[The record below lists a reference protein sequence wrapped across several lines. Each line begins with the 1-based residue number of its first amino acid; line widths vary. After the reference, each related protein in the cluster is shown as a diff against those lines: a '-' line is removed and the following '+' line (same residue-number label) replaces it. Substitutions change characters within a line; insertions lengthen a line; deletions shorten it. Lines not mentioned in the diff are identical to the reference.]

1 MFRRDTRRGI
11 RRLRRQPAH
20 VLPLE
25 SRVLFAAGDLD
36 TTFSGDGKVLE
47 PSSPTEELAN
57 DVAAQSDGKV
67 VTVGQTRTAS
77 GHLDLLVQ
85 RYNAD
90 GTLDRSFSGDGRATL
105 DIGRGDQRATGV
117 AIQPNGKIV
126 VVGSTGAS
134 DGSDVLVV
142 RYNTDGSRDPT
153 FTGDG
158 WTTMNFGSS
167 EIGGRVAVQP
177 DGRIVFSGVSFNQL
191 VLGRLTASGAPDVTF
206 SGDGKVTTPV
216 DAFGQTDVIV
226 QPDGRIVGV
235 GERLNLSA
243 TRYNA
248 NGTVDTA
255 FGTNGVA
262 RASITSNSLGTSAAL
277 DPRGRIVAI
286 THTGELRQPAIVRF
300 AADGRSQ
307 TTATS
312 DFSEKFHDVTVRPTG
327 EIVTAGTT
335 QGNDLFIVRQFENG
349 SVIQPDSDFGT
360 GGRTVT
366 GVGDDP
372 FGANRAYANAVAL
385 TPDGRV
391 AAAGANHAQVSGGGF
406 SGVAVARY
414 SASGAADVTFSGDGV
429 VAVDP
434 VYKLAGFEDVLAL
447 PGGKVLAAGS
457 TVALDGGRNIFI
469 AQFTAS
475 GSRDTSFSGDGRLH
489 IDFDNAS
496 DEAYALARLPDGK
509 ILVAGSATRRG
520 DIASPRWGIARLN
533 PSGTLDTTFG
543 GNGTVLLSGVE
554 GRITGLAAQSD
565 GKILAVGEVT
575 DGTLTTGRLNPNGTL
590 DTPFGAGGVV
600 TERVFN
606 SPPGKPS
613 IAAAPGG
620 KVVVAA
626 TGTDPTA
633 DREEDF
639 MVLRYTAAG
648 TRDSTFGGG
657 DGVTFVNF
665 NSRADEDDVRHSHD
679 AASAVTVLPDGRVTV
694 AGQSDLSAAV
704 LRLRADGSLD
714 PTFAGDGTVTVP
726 AGPPFG
732 TADPSDMVLLG
743 DGRLVVG
750 GDANVP
756 FGTNPGDMQRDYWVA
771 VIRPDGTLDTGFG
784 GGDGVATADVRIEDH
799 GRGLAV
805 QQDGKIVVAGY
816 SGVSATVL
824 RFEGPGDEQ
833 PPQGAVALQA
843 EQAELSGARVSS
855 GNAGYTGT
863 GYADYA
869 NASGDYVRW
878 AADVATAGEY
888 TLEFR
893 YANGGGSDR
902 PLELRV
908 NGAVVNP
915 RLSFP
920 TTGSWSTW
928 RTVSARV
935 TLPAGSNTIQ
945 LTSVGSNGPNL
956 DAVTIR
962 PATTNPGPTTVQ
974 AESAAMFGA
983 RPSNINAGYT
993 GGGYAD
999 YANASGDWVEFAVD
1013 SAAAGTRTLTFRHAN
1028 GSSIDRPLELRVNG
1042 VVVNPRLSF
1051 APTGSWTTWR
1061 EVSVTTT
1068 LAQGVNR
1075 VRVTSIGF
1083 NGPNLDALT
1092 VA

>member
-1 MFRRDTRRGI
+1 
-11 RRLRRQPAH
+11 
-20 VLPLE
+20 
-25 SRVLFAAGDLD
+25 
-36 TTFSGDGKVLE
+36 
-47 PSSPTEELAN
+47 
-57 DVAAQSDGKV
+57 VAVQSDGKV

-105 DIGRGDQRATGV
+105 DISRSDQRATGV

-142 RYNTDGSRDPT
+142 RYNADGSRDTT

-167 EIGGRVAVQP
+167 ETGGRVSVQP

-191 VLGRLTASGAPDVTF
+191 ILGRLTASGAPDTTF
-206 SGDGKVTTPV
+206 SGDGKVTAPV

-235 GERLNLSA
+235 GERFNLSA

-262 RASITSNSLGTSAAL
+262 RASITPNSRGTAAAL
-277 DPRGRIVAI
+277 DPQGRIVAI
-286 THTGELRQPAIVRF
+286 THTGDLSQPAIVRF

-307 TTATS
+307 TSAAS
-312 DFSEKFHDVTVRPTG
+312 DFNEILRDVTVRPTG

-335 QGNDLFIVRQFENG
+335 QGSDLIIVRQFRNAA
-349 SVIQPDSDFGT
+349 VIQPDSEFGI

-366 GVGDDP
+366 EVGDDP
-372 FGANRAYANAVAL
+372 FGANRGYANAVAL
-385 TPDGRV
+385 MSDGRV
-391 AAAGANHAQVSGGGF
+391 VVAGANHAQLAGGGF

-414 SASGAADVTFSGDGV
+414 SPSGAEDVTFSGDGV

-434 VYKLAGFEDVLAL
+434 VFKLAGFEDVLAL
-447 PGGKVLAAGS
+447 PGGKLLAAGS
-457 TVALDGGRNIFI
+457 TVALDGGRNFFV
-469 AQFTAS
+469 AQFNAS
-475 GSRDTSFSGDGRLH
+475 GARDTTFSGDGRLH

-496 DEAYALARLPDGK
+496 DEAYALARQPDGK
-509 ILVAGSATRRG
+509 ILVAGSGTRRG

-533 PSGTLDTTFG
+533 PNGSLDTTFGANGTVMLSGVEGSITGLAVQPDGRILAVGEQVEGDLTIGRLLPNGTLDTTFG
-543 GNGTVLLSGVE
+543 TVGLVVE
-554 GRITGLAAQSD
+554 RGHDS
-565 GKILAVGEVT
+565 
-575 DGTLTTGRLNPNGTL
+575 
-590 DTPFGAGGVV
+590 F
-600 TERVFN
+600 
-606 SPPGKPS
+606 PGDPS
-613 IAAAPGG
+613 IALAPDG

-626 TGTDPTA
+626 TWSEVP
-633 DREEDF
+633 DRNGDF
-639 MVLRYTAAG
+639 MVLRYTPAG
-648 TRDSTFGGG
+648 RRDATFGGG

-665 NSRADEDDVRHSHD
+665 STIPVDEDVIFSPD
-679 AASAVTVLPDGRVTV
+679 ATNAVAVMPDGRIVV
-694 AGQSDLSAAV
+694 AGESENFAAV
-704 LRLRADGSLD
+704 LRLRADGSPD
-714 PTFAGDGTVTVP
+714 TTFAGDGTLVIP
-726 AGPPFG
+726 AVIRQG
-732 TADPSDMVLLG
+732 TAVARDLALLA
-743 DGRLVVG
+743 DGRIVLG
-750 GDANVP
+750 GDSDVP
-756 FGTNPGDMQRDYWVA
+756 LGGTNPDAYQHDYWVA
-771 VIRPDGTLDTGFG
+771 VVRTDGTLDAGFG
-784 GGDGVATADVRIEDH
+784 GGDGVATGHVTNQEF
-799 GRGLAV
+799 GNGLAV
-805 QQDGKIVVAGY
+805 QSDGKLVLAGY
-816 SGVSATVL
+816 SGPLATVL

-833 PPQGAVALQA
+833 PPQGAVTLQA

-855 GNAGYTGT
+855 GNSGYTGT

-878 AADVATAGEY
+878 AADVATAGDY

-935 TLPAGSNTIQ
+935 TLPAGRNTIQ

-974 AESAAMFGA
+974 AETAAMSGA
-983 RPSNINAGYT
+983 RPSSINDGYT
-993 GGGYAD
+993 GSGYAD
-999 YANASGDWVEFAVD
+999 YANASGDWVDFAVD
-1013 SAAAGTRTLTFRHAN
+1013 SAAAGTRMLTFRYAN
-1028 GSSIDRPLELRVNG
+1028 GSSNDRPLELRVNG
-1042 VVVNPRLSF
+1042 AVVNPRLSF

-1061 EVSVTTT
+1061 EVSVTAT
-1068 LAQGVNR
+1068 LAPGVNR
-1075 VRVTSIGF
+1075 IRLTSIGF